1 MNKMPENEV
10 VVLALAGNSI
20 KVICTKALAKQ
31 ALVALGFT
39 ARDEQMDRS
48 VKDDSERRQL
58 TLQLISLDALF
69 SGGPGWS
76 PAELLGYYREQ
87 NIITEAYRTI
97 VWKGPGVYI
106 IETH

>member
-10 VVLALAGNSI
+10 IVLALAGNSA
-20 KVICTKALAKQ
+20 KVICTKILAKKT
-31 ALVALGFT
+31 LMALGFT
-39 ARDEQMDRS
+39 ARDEQMDRP

-58 TLQLISLDALF
+58 ALQLISLDALF

-76 PAELLGYYREQ
+76 PAELLSYYRER
-87 NIITEAYRTI
+87 NIITETYRTI
-97 VWKGPGVYI
+97 AWKGPDTYI